1 MQKARLLGGYGIQNL
16 RRTLNGKSDVRSSSR
31 MCTLNRK
38 KLLLALPILSLLW
51 FTATIV
57 IAGLFYPDYSHS
69 SQFISEL
76 GATGSPYGN
85 YVNYLGF
92 IPTELF
98 IIAFVFICFSV
109 LPKSKTNLTGLFFIG
124 IYGLSLGVSALFPC
138 DYGCRPIE
146 PTLSHNI
153 HMISA
158 FPGYLCGI
166 ISIFIIS
173 SGSSVWVKS
182 KTFKVFSYLMGTL
195 CIYSFLNL
203 DPESNFVGVFQRC
216 LDLMIYAWFIYFS
229 YILSKNLPNN

>member
-1 MQKARLLGGYGIQNL
+1 
-16 RRTLNGKSDVRSSSR
+16 
-31 MCTLNRK
+31 MCTLNRN
-38 KLLLALPILSLLW
+38 KLLLALPILSLIW
-51 FTATIV
+51 FTATII
-57 IAGLFYPDYSHS
+57 IAGLFYPDYSHT

-76 GATGSPYGN
+76 GATGSPYGS
-85 YVNYLGF
+85 YVNYLGV

-109 LPKSKTNLTGLFFIG
+109 LPKTKMNLTGLFFIG
-124 IYGLSLGVSALFPC
+124 IYGLTLGVAALFPC
-138 DYGCRPIE
+138 DYECSPIK

-166 ISIFIIS
+166 ISIFLLS

-182 KTFKVFSYLMGTL
+182 ATFKVVSYLMGAL
-195 CIYSFLNL
+195 CIYAFLNL

-229 YILSKNLPNN
+229 YILSKNLPDN